1 MREFAKYGP
10 IASVKIMWPREDEL
24 IHARALSGFVAFMTR
39 SSAEQAKE
47 EMDGKVLGG
56 TRTTRGVGETR
67 APPGQTD
74 LALDRRGARL
84 GRVRPRTALV
94 RARLLDEERQGSR
107 GASAGAAA
115 SEGDAGDD
123 RDVPGG

>member
-56 TRTTRGVGETR
+56 KHDLRVGWGN
-67 APPGQTD
+67 PCPS
-74 LALDRRGARL
+74 
-84 GRVRPRTALV
+84 RPNRS
-94 RARLLDEERQGSR
+94 G
-107 GASAGAAA
+107 
-115 SEGDAGDD
+115 
-123 RDVPGG
+123 P